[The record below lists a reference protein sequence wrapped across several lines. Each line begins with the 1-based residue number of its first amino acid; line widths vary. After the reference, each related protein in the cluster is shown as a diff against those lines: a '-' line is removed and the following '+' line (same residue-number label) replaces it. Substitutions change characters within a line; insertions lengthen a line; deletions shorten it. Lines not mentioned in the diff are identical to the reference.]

1 MVIKGSYPKGRGLMC
16 ARIKRLGLEA
26 QSGIISLF
34 MEKSQVSME
43 KPFGP
48 LPLEEEMP
56 EAVTMGGPQASKS
69 VSVFRHGNNGIIL
82 HSQSQT
88 LYRRS
93 RQHSLFCHIG

>member
-1 MVIKGSYPKGRGLMC
+1 MLESRGL
-16 ARIKRLGLEA
+16 GLKH
-26 QSGIISLF
+26 SLASSAYLWK
-34 MEKSQVSME
+34 KSQVSME

-56 EAVTMGGPQASKS
+56 EVVTMGGPQASKS